1 MTTIH
6 YEYSLGILT
15 KCGLT
20 QAAYEAEVTAMLTQQ
35 YPGATI
41 EIAIGSDTYATSDD
55 KRISDADIITVADNA
70 LGELCSIP

>member
-6 YEYSLGILT
+6 YEYSLSILT

-20 QAAYEAEVTAMLTQQ
+20 QAAYEAELTALLLTQ

-41 EIAIGSDTYATSDD
+41 QIAIGNDTYGISDEM
-55 KRISDADIITVADNA
+55 RISDADIITVADNA
-70 LGELCSIP
+70 MGELCSIP

>member
-6 YEYSLGILT
+6 YEYSLSILT

-20 QAAYEAEVTAMLTQQ
+20 QVAYEAEVIALLTQK

-41 EIAIGSDTYATSDD
+41 EIALGNDTFATSDEM
-55 KRISDADIITVADNA
+55 RISDADIITVADNA
-70 LGELCSIP
+70 MGELCSIS